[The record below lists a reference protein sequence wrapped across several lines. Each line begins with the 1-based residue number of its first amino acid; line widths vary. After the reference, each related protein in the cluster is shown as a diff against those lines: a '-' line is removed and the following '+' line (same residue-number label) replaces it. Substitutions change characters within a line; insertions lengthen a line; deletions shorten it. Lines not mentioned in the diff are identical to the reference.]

1 MKNAGTR
8 IAIAIGSVALVY
20 YLTERAASLEGA
32 AAFLDKGRTIPRV
45 TLWIALVVALGF
57 SLKDSELKE
66 VLVTGGIVGGVAGI
80 LIQIIR
86 RHQERMTEDQARAV
100 ANKGLGA
107 LGLQP
112 ISDQEGAEA
121 ELANVLDLEAIL
133 KQLEEKAA

>member
-20 YLTERAASLEGA
+20 YLTERAASLEGS

-57 SLKDSELKE
+57 SMKDSELKE

-86 RHQERMTEDQARAV
+86 RHQERLTADQAKAV

-112 ISDQEGAEA
+112 IADQEGAEA
-121 ELANVLDLEAIL
+121 ELANVLDLEGIL